1 MVVPDL
7 AGWRRERLPA
17 LPQDQRFEVVPDW
30 VGEILSPSTRNFDLE
45 EKKPLYARYG
55 VKWLWLIDLEV
66 GMEAF
71 VLVAG
76 QWQAGPSFNLYE
88 PVQAAPFLGIG
99 FSLADL
105 VR

>member
-1 MVVPDL
+1 M
-7 AGWRRERLPA
+7 
-17 LPQDQRFEVVPDW
+17 PQDPRFEVVPDW
-30 VGEILSPSTRNFDLE
+30 VGEILSPSTRSFDLE
-45 EKKPLYARYG
+45 EKKPLYARYE
-55 VKWLWLIDLEV
+55 VKRLWLIDPEV

-76 QWQAGPSFNLYE
+76 QWQAGPSFNLDE

>member
-1 MVVPDL
+1 MGGRDL
-7 AGWRRERLPA
+7 VAFDKEF
-17 LPQDQRFEVVPDW
+17 RF
-30 VGEILSPSTRNFDLE
+30 GG
-45 EKKPLYARYG
+45 KKPLYARYG
-55 VKWLWLIDLEV
+55 VKWLWLIDPEV